1 MQEMESNPVMEV
13 GLEGQETS
21 NQILLSPIENLPYI
35 KEKSLFLSI
44 EYYLCSGISVFL
56 WSYFTTSAG
65 FRSYNFVLKKNF
77 VNTFAYLS
85 NYRDYYDFQWR
96 FFRQHLF
103 IIIFALLTFL
113 ILSKLIKKFF
123 INFIKLFYIASG
135 LAFAY
140 YLIQLRI
147 IYLLGAGCAFYFSKR
162 LVSLGEKQ
170 YIIVCWVELILIK
183 YMIKFFQSLFDINF
197 NNFFKIEN
205 SIDNATWEL
214 LLIFSLLK
222 MMSFNLEYKKI
233 YFNETVAESIF
244 NLNQAKSHCM
254 ECYDCNFCTKCLE
267 NAVLGEK
274 DKIED
279 YFTIIDFLA
288 YIFYPPLFFLGP
300 LINYNS
306 FYFQL
311 SIYKES
317 QHNILLKMNKLL
329 YFLKLIFF
337 IIVMEVYNH
346 FLFPIFLFKN
356 KENLFEP
363 NNEISLFYYCFI
375 CLNVLTFIW
384 LKFTVIWKLFRFLAW
399 CDGLLVEENVNRFI
413 YNFYSLELFFR
424 GINRSLNRWM
434 VRYIYIP
441 LGGKNKKYINIWIVF
456 GFWYLINDIKNIDY
470 AIFTICCCLLIDL
483 EIFVKN
489 AFINK
494 FGEDFNEKVIFRFLK
509 YIVCSFYIVI
519 IFIIGLFGFF
529 FSLDSFKAIVDLVIE
544 KGGYFYFLLFILF
557 LLPNV
562 VMMFFIRDMELEN
575 CVLLHKKP
583 INY

>member
-1 MQEMESNPVMEV
+1 MQEIESNPVMEV
-13 GLEGQETS
+13 GLEGQEVS

-35 KEKSLFLSI
+35 KEKNLFISI
-44 EYYLCSGISVFL
+44 EYYLCTGISVFL

-85 NYRDYYDFQWR
+85 KYRDYYDFQWR

-103 IIIFALLTFL
+103 IIISISIIFL
-113 ILSKLIKKFF
+113 IISKLIKKYF
-123 INFIKLFYIASG
+123 INFIKIFYIVSG
-135 LAFAY
+135 IVFAY

-147 IYLLGAGCAFYFSKR
+147 IYLLAAGCAFYFSKN
-162 LVSLGEKQ
+162 LVYLGEKQ
-170 YIIVCWVELILIK
+170 YIIICWVELFLIK
-183 YMIKFFQSLFDINF
+183 YIIKFLQSLFDINF
-197 NNFFKIEN
+197 NRFFKIEN
-205 SIDNATWEL
+205 SVDDATWEFI
-214 LLIFSLLK
+214 LIYTLLK

-233 YFNETVAESIF
+233 YYSESVAESIF

-254 ECYDCNFCTKCLE
+254 ECYDGNFCAKCLE
-267 NAVLGEK
+267 NTVLGEK
-274 DKIED
+274 DKIND
-279 YFTIIDFLA
+279 YFTIIDFFS
-288 YIFYPPLFFLGP
+288 YIFYPPLFCSGP

-311 SIYKES
+311 SISKES
-317 QHNILLKMNKLL
+317 QHNLLLKMNKIL

-337 IIVMEVYNH
+337 IVLMEVYNH
-346 FLFPIFLFKN
+346 FLYPIFLFKN
-356 KENLFEP
+356 KDNSFEP
-363 NNEISLFYYCFI
+363 NSEISLFYYCFI

-384 LKFTVIWKLFRFLAW
+384 LKFAIIWKLFRFWAW
-399 CDGLLVEENVNRFI
+399 CDGIFVEENINRFI

-456 GFWYLINDIKNIDY
+456 GFWYLIYDFKNIDY

-483 EIFVKN
+483 ELFVKN

-494 FGEDFNEKVIFRFLK
+494 FGEDFNEKIIYRFAK
-509 YIVCSFYIVI
+509 YITCSFYIII

-529 FSLDSFKAIVDLVIE
+529 FSLDSLKAIVDMVIE
-544 KGGYFYFLLFILF
+544 KGGYFYFLLFVLF
-557 LLPNV
+557 LIPNV